1 MKKGSKRLLVV
12 PPSLGYGSQGAGN
25 KIPPNS
31 TLIFEIEVVRVGA
44 FIILLEFYRFP
55 N

>member
-12 PPSLGYGSQGAGN
+12 PPSLGYGSQGAGS

-31 TLIFEIEVVRVGA
+31 TLIFEIEVVRVG
-44 FIILLEFYRFP
+44 IVHSIR
-55 N
+55 